1 MYMFFSALSLKYAVR
16 VPEGCQEDTHL
27 HKPYGLLGLS
37 LSWGSCFID
46 IWHGVRKLM
55 LGMNAN

>member
-1 MYMFFSALSLKYAVR
+1 MFFTVLSLKCAVR
-16 VPEGCQEDTHL
+16 VAEGYQEDLHL

-37 LSWGSCFID
+37 LLCGSRFVD